1 MSRMRTLFIGLVG
14 LLLLACVPAH
24 AGPQDWRELL
34 DDASDALSGD
44 SQAADG
50 QLADSDIAAGLKE
63 ALARGTTKAVEDLG
77 RKGGFWHNEL
87 VRIALPDGVRDVA
100 ELARKLGQGDKV
112 DAFQHSMNRAA
123 EKAVAQVADIFG
135 EAIREMSLKDARAI
149 LAGGDHAAT
158 KYFRRVAGDELVHRI
173 KPIVSRA
180 TDSVGVT
187 KRYKALTANLGGG
200 ELGGVLGLLGVQSEA
215 SSLDL
220 DTYVT
225 EQAIDG
231 LFTEIAAQEQAIRE
245 NPAARTTA
253 LLKKVFGAG

>member
-1 MSRMRTLFIGLVG
+1 MNWMPKLCIGLFA
-14 LLLLACVPAH
+14 LLVPAALPVH
-24 AGPQDWRELL
+24 AAPQDWQGLL
-34 DDASDALSGD
+34 DSASDALSDD
-44 SQAADG
+44 SQASNA
-50 QLADSDIAAGLKE
+50 QLADSDIAAGIKE
-63 ALARGTTKAVEDLG
+63 ALARGTTQAVENLG
-77 RKGGFWHNEL
+77 REGGFWTNEL
-87 VRIALPDGVRDVA
+87 VRIALPDGVRDAA

-158 KYFRRVAGDELVHRI
+158 KYFRRVAGDELVQRI